1 LPNPIFIKTAGLLQK
16 LDSLCTDIS
25 DPQFSSK
32 QYEVF
37 TIENLKRDIA
47 VHLNLIPLHRELKM
61 KTRIRIYPFLIVLVA
76 MLTVF
81 IVSSMAQEKP
91 ADNMQIVR
99 EKIQTDKK
107 LFIAENMNL
116 TESEAKVFWPV
127 YENYQ
132 KDLGK
137 LVDKTVKLIDNYAAN
152 YETMTDE
159 AAKELI
165 NGYLTIEEER
175 VTLMKSFLPK
185 FRKVLPEKKVARYY
199 QLENK
204 INAVVKYGLATQI
217 PLVN

>member
-1 LPNPIFIKTAGLLQK
+1 
-16 LDSLCTDIS
+16 
-25 DPQFSSK
+25 
-32 QYEVF
+32 
-37 TIENLKRDIA
+37 
-47 VHLNLIPLHRELKM
+47 M
-61 KTRIRIYPFLIVLVA
+61 KARIRIYPFLIILVA

-81 IVSSMAQEKP
+81 IVPSMAQEKP
-91 ADNMQIVR
+91 ADNMQLVR

-107 LFIAENMNL
+107 LFIAQNVNL

-127 YENYQ
+127 YEDYQ
-132 KDLGK
+132 KELDK

-152 YETMTDE
+152 YQTMTEE
-159 AAKELI
+159 AAKGLI
-165 NGYLTIEEER
+165 NGYLAIETER

-204 INAVVKYGLATQI
+204 INAVVKYELATQI

>member
-1 LPNPIFIKTAGLLQK
+1 
-16 LDSLCTDIS
+16 
-25 DPQFSSK
+25 
-32 QYEVF
+32 
-37 TIENLKRDIA
+37 
-47 VHLNLIPLHRELKM
+47 
-61 KTRIRIYPFLIVLVA
+61 

-81 IVSSMAQEKP
+81 IVSPMAQEKP
-91 ADNMQIVR
+91 VDNMQLVR
-99 EKIQTDKK
+99 EKIKTDKK
-107 LFIAENMNL
+107 LFIAQNMNL

-137 LVDKTVKLIDNYAAN
+137 LVDKTAKLIDNYATN
-152 YETMTDE
+152 YQTMTEE

-165 NGYLTIEEER
+165 NGYLTIERER

-185 FRKVLPEKKVARYY
+185 FRKVLTEKKVARYY

-204 INAVVKYGLATQI
+204 INAVVKYELATQI

>member
-1 LPNPIFIKTAGLLQK
+1 
-16 LDSLCTDIS
+16 
-25 DPQFSSK
+25 
-32 QYEVF
+32 
-37 TIENLKRDIA
+37 
-47 VHLNLIPLHRELKM
+47 M
-61 KTRIRIYPFLIVLVA
+61 KARIRIYPFFIVLVA
-76 MLTVF
+76 VLAVF

-99 EKIQTDKK
+99 EKIKTDKK

-152 YETMTDE
+152 YETMSEE

-165 NGYLTIEEER
+165 DGYLAIEGER

-204 INAVVKYGLATQI
+204 IDAVVNFGLAKQI
-217 PLVN
+217 PLVK

>member
-1 LPNPIFIKTAGLLQK
+1 
-16 LDSLCTDIS
+16 
-25 DPQFSSK
+25 
-32 QYEVF
+32 
-37 TIENLKRDIA
+37 
-47 VHLNLIPLHRELKM
+47 M
-61 KTRIRIYPFLIVLVA
+61 KARIRIYPFFIVLVA
-76 MLTVF
+76 VLAVF

-99 EKIQTDKK
+99 EKIKTDKK

-116 TESEAKVFWPV
+116 MESEAKVFWPV

-152 YETMTDE
+152 YETMSEE

-165 NGYLTIEEER
+165 DGYLAIEGER

-204 INAVVKYGLATQI
+204 IDAVVNFGLAKQI
-217 PLVN
+217 PLVK

>member
-1 LPNPIFIKTAGLLQK
+1 
-16 LDSLCTDIS
+16 
-25 DPQFSSK
+25 
-32 QYEVF
+32 
-37 TIENLKRDIA
+37 
-47 VHLNLIPLHRELKM
+47 M
-61 KTRIRIYPFLIVLVA
+61 KARIRIYPFFIVLVA
-76 MLTVF
+76 VLAVF

-99 EKIQTDKK
+99 EKIKTDKK

-116 TESEAKVFWPV
+116 MESEAKVFWPV

-137 LVDKTVKLIDNYAAN
+137 LVDKAVKLIDNYAAN
-152 YETMTDE
+152 YETMSEE

-165 NGYLTIEEER
+165 DGYLAIEGER

-204 INAVVKYGLATQI
+204 IDAVVNFGLAKQI
-217 PLVN
+217 PLVK

>member
-1 LPNPIFIKTAGLLQK
+1 
-16 LDSLCTDIS
+16 
-25 DPQFSSK
+25 
-32 QYEVF
+32 
-37 TIENLKRDIA
+37 
-47 VHLNLIPLHRELKM
+47 M
-61 KTRIRIYPFLIVLVA
+61 KARIRIYPFFIVLVA
-76 MLTVF
+76 VLAVF

-99 EKIQTDKK
+99 EKIKTDKK

-137 LVDKTVKLIDNYAAN
+137 LVDKAVKLIDNYAAN
-152 YETMTDE
+152 YETMSEE

-165 NGYLTIEEER
+165 DGYLAIEGER

-204 INAVVKYGLATQI
+204 IDAVANYGLARQI
-217 PLVN
+217 PLVK

>member
-1 LPNPIFIKTAGLLQK
+1 
-16 LDSLCTDIS
+16 
-25 DPQFSSK
+25 
-32 QYEVF
+32 
-37 TIENLKRDIA
+37 
-47 VHLNLIPLHRELKM
+47 M
-61 KTRIRIYPFLIVLVA
+61 KARIRMYPFFIVLVA

-81 IVSSMAQEKP
+81 IVSPMAQEKP
-91 ADNMQIVR
+91 ADNMQLVR
-99 EKIQTDKK
+99 EKIKTDKK
-107 LFIAENMNL
+107 LFIAQNMNL

-137 LVDKTVKLIDNYAAN
+137 LVDKTVKLIDNYATN
-152 YETMTDE
+152 YQTMTEE

-165 NGYLTIEEER
+165 NGYLTIEGER

-204 INAVVKYGLATQI
+204 IDAIVNYGLAKQI
-217 PLVN
+217 PLVK

>member
-1 LPNPIFIKTAGLLQK
+1 
-16 LDSLCTDIS
+16 
-25 DPQFSSK
+25 
-32 QYEVF
+32 
-37 TIENLKRDIA
+37 
-47 VHLNLIPLHRELKM
+47 M
-61 KTRIRIYPFLIVLVA
+61 KARIRIYPFFIVLVA

-81 IVSSMAQEKP
+81 IVSPMAQEKP
-91 ADNMQIVR
+91 ADNMQLVR
-99 EKIQTDKK
+99 EKIKTDKK
-107 LFIAENMNL
+107 LFIAQNMNL

-137 LVDKTVKLIDNYAAN
+137 LVDKAVKLIDNYAAN
-152 YETMTDE
+152 YETMSEE

-165 NGYLTIEEER
+165 DGYLAIEGER

-204 INAVVKYGLATQI
+204 IDAVVNFGLAKQI
-217 PLVN
+217 PLVK

>member
-1 LPNPIFIKTAGLLQK
+1 
-16 LDSLCTDIS
+16 
-25 DPQFSSK
+25 
-32 QYEVF
+32 
-37 TIENLKRDIA
+37 
-47 VHLNLIPLHRELKM
+47 M
-61 KTRIRIYPFLIVLVA
+61 KARIRIYPFFIVLVA
-76 MLTVF
+76 VLAVF

-107 LFIAENMNL
+107 LLIAENMNL

-132 KDLGK
+132 KDSGK
-137 LVDKTVKLIDNYAAN
+137 LVDKTVKLIENYADNYQ
-152 YETMTDE
+152 TMTEE

-165 NGYLTIEEER
+165 DGYLAIEGER

-204 INAVVKYGLATQI
+204 IDAVVNYGLARQI
-217 PLVN
+217 PLVK

>member
-1 LPNPIFIKTAGLLQK
+1 
-16 LDSLCTDIS
+16 
-25 DPQFSSK
+25 
-32 QYEVF
+32 
-37 TIENLKRDIA
+37 
-47 VHLNLIPLHRELKM
+47 M
-61 KTRIRIYPFLIVLVA
+61 KARIRIYPFFIVLVA
-76 MLTVF
+76 VLAVF

-99 EKIQTDKK
+99 EKIKTDKK

-132 KDLGK
+132 KDLAK
-137 LVDKTVKLIDNYAAN
+137 LVDKTVKLVENYAAN
-152 YETMTDE
+152 YQTMTEE

-165 NGYLTIEEER
+165 NGYLAIEGER

-204 INAVVKYGLATQI
+204 IDAVVNYELARQI
-217 PLVN
+217 PLVK

>member
-1 LPNPIFIKTAGLLQK
+1 
-16 LDSLCTDIS
+16 
-25 DPQFSSK
+25 
-32 QYEVF
+32 
-37 TIENLKRDIA
+37 
-47 VHLNLIPLHRELKM
+47 M
-61 KTRIRIYPFLIVLVA
+61 KARIRIYPFLIVLVSV
-76 MLTVF
+76 LTVF

-91 ADNMQIVR
+91 ADNMELVR
-99 EKIQTDKK
+99 EKIKTDKK
-107 LFIAENMNL
+107 LFIAQNMKL

-137 LVDKTVKLIDNYAAN
+137 LVDKTVKLIDNYATN
-152 YETMTDE
+152 YETMTEE
-159 AAKELI
+159 AAKKLI
-165 NGYLTIEEER
+165 NGYLAIEGER

-204 INAVVKYGLATQI
+204 INAVVKYGLARQI